1 MRYKV
6 ILLSLLS
13 GILFWACEDSI
24 NSVGTGMLPDEDRIG
39 VYTDT
44 IYLEASTVK
53 LDSIYAKTVYGM
65 LGEFYDPTY
74 GSLKSSYLCQFYA
87 TSKNVFPDS
96 VINNTID
103 STVLRITYSSYLGD
117 SLAPMEVSVYPV
129 TKALDKYY
137 YTNMS
142 LSDYYDM
149 NRIWGRQGYTARNL
163 NISDSVNVA
172 NIYRKSLS
180 VRLPDS
186 IGRKFY
192 NEWRKPAPNAFG
204 SLNDFVKFFPGLYV
218 ASTYGTGNILYVE
231 FTDIGVYFNYLATA
245 KDSNGDDSTYVAS
258 GASTFNV
265 TKEVIQLNN
274 YRSSNDEKLLQPSDD
289 KAYVKTPV
297 GIFTKITIP
306 IPDVVKKMGKRK
318 FTNAKL
324 SLSVF
329 EGDEWEYA
337 IGYPKNMIVADMSL
351 TTKLLAVNPD
361 SVITFFENKRVADGK
376 TSYTTTLGSYAYNFG
391 NISAVIQN
399 AIDNAP
405 DKNLELLLIPVMTQ
419 TSSSTDYSTSH
430 YLYPS
435 GITFKKDKEHLKLS
449 IVTTDMD
456 VEQLK

>member
-1 MRYKV
+1 MKYKV
-6 ILLSLLS
+6 ILLSFLS

-24 NSVGTGMLPDEDRIG
+24 NSVGTGILPDEDKIG

-53 LDSIYAKTVYGM
+53 LDSIYAKTIYGM
-65 LGEFYDPTY
+65 VGEFYDPTY

-87 TSKNVFPDS
+87 PSKHVFPDS
-96 VINNTID
+96 VINNAID
-103 STVLRITYSSYLGD
+103 SVVLRIAYYSYLGD

-129 TKALDKYY
+129 TKALDKHY

-142 LSDYYDM
+142 PSDYCDM
-149 NRIWGRQGYTARNL
+149 SRVWGRQGYTARDL
-163 NISDSVNVA
+163 NVSDSA
-172 NIYRKSLS
+172 NIANYYLKKLY

-186 IGRKFY
+186 IGRKLY

-204 SLNDFVKFFPGLYV
+204 SLSDFVKFFPGVYV
-218 ASTYGTGNILYVE
+218 APTYGIGNILYVE
-231 FTDIGVYFNYLATA
+231 GTYIDVYFNYLATA
-245 KDSNGDDSTYVAS
+245 EDSQGNDSTYVAS

-265 TKEVIQLNN
+265 TKEIIQLNS
-274 YRSSNDEKLLQPSDD
+274 YQSSNDEKLLRPSED
-289 KAYVKTPV
+289 KAYVKTPA

-306 IPDVVKKMGKRK
+306 IPDIVEKMGKKK

-329 EGDEWEYA
+329 GKDEWEYA
-337 IGYPKNMIVADMSL
+337 IGYPQKVLLINSDSIV
-351 TTKLLAVNPD
+351 
-361 SVITFFENKRVADGK
+361 TFFEKRQVADNR
-376 TSYTTTLGSYAYNFG
+376 TSYTTIFSGTSGTVSSPAYTYNFG

-399 AIDNAP
+399 AISEKP
-405 DKNLELLLIPVMTQ
+405 DKNLELLIIPVSTQ
-419 TSSSTDYSTSH
+419 TSGSTDYSTSH

-435 GITFKKDKEHLKLS
+435 GITFKKGREHLKLS
-449 IVTTDMD
+449 IVATDMD